1 MTLRL
6 SVIWNSRSEGVMPH
20 EFVGGV
26 VSTDPMVGDIVST
39 TPIVGA
45 IVSMTAPTVGAIV
58 SMTAPAVGTNVILT
72 GGGDDGPSD
81 ATTLS
86 NGVGLYVGRA
96 GSMGMLPTK

>member
-39 TPIVGA
+39 TPIVGV

-58 SMTAPAVGTNVILT
+58 SMTAPAVGTNVIIT

>member
-1 MTLRL
+1 
-6 SVIWNSRSEGVMPH
+6 MPH

-26 VSTDPMVGDIVST
+26 VSTDPIVGDIVST

-45 IVSMTAPTVGAIV
+45 IVSMTAPAVGAIV
-58 SMTAPAVGTNVILT
+58 SMTAPAVGTNVIIT
-72 GGGDDGPSD
+72 GGRDDGPSD